1 MGNME
6 INLRV
11 DRSKSRSQCHL
22 SDVCL
27 FSFLSPSLQLPST
40 AVSFA
45 DGVQSKQ
52 TLSGQFLASLI
63 LYLLVFPSAG
73 LVRFNNWLCRI
84 ANPMF
89 SYFCVVNI
97 LTIIT
102 FKLPYSVTE
111 CTVRKEM
118 HTSSSYEP
126 EGATPSSQASHPTV
140 FSILLSPPSFSHLF
154 LLSPI
159 CVTVQSLYFVSGQ

>member
-1 MGNME
+1 
-6 INLRV
+6 
-11 DRSKSRSQCHL
+11 
-22 SDVCL
+22 
-27 FSFLSPSLQLPST
+27 
-40 AVSFA
+40 
-45 DGVQSKQ
+45 
-52 TLSGQFLASLI
+52 
-63 LYLLVFPSAG
+63 
-73 LVRFNNWLCRI
+73 
-84 ANPMF
+84 MF

-159 CVTVQSLYFVSGQ
+159 CVTVQSLYFVSGQWATQKEIKTTWGKKWPSCKWVVDIRSWTCQHFLLISPFISSFCIFLCLLLYSRLASYFPFILYLYSSLYKYVYI